1 MAKKKTRPPKKVR
14 SERANLQTIK
24 AGGETVHTLKAG
36 VNPNTFLHD
45 DSFANSRRASNEFAT
60 AGKMS
65 GLLRT
70 ALSTL
75 HGIPKKETQTR
86 LTAQMAKL
94 IRTAKAANP
103 LFNDLN
109 MVPLEALRGFSFN
122 KATYLNNILGAG
134 YSINYNRQTWQ
145 VVVTIPSF
153 ATSIVKR
160 APYATHFLL
169 FVAVAAIDFNNKQFS
184 QKEHTTTIALE
195 YHTEP
200 AITISLELPAPVVH
214 PLFVVMGVG
223 FLAATNGKL
232 YELSNEQFN
241 ALEIVYAVS
250 GIST

>member
-1 MAKKKTRPPKKVR
+1 MAKKKAKPPSKIR
-14 SERANLQTIK
+14 SERANLQTVK
-24 AGGETVHTLKAG
+24 AGGRTISTLKAG
-36 VNPNTFLHD
+36 VSPDTFLHD

-65 GLLRT
+65 GLLRK

-94 IRTAKAANP
+94 IRTAKAADP

-109 MVPLEALRGFSFN
+109 TVPVAALRGFSFN
-122 KATYLNNILGAG
+122 RATYLNNILGAD
-134 YSINYNRQTWQ
+134 YSIDYNVQTGQ
-145 VVVTIPSF
+145 VVVTIPPF
-153 ATSIVKR
+153 TTNIVKR

-169 FVAVAAIDFNNKQFS
+169 FAAAAAIDFNHQQFVR
-184 QKEHTTTIALE
+184 KEHTTTIDLA

-200 AITISLELPAPVVH
+200 AISISLELPAPVVH

-223 FLAATNGKL
+223 FLKEEGGKL

-241 ALEIVYAVS
+241 ALEIVLAKNAPV
-250 GIST
+250 T